1 MWQQIKSE
9 AEITNEQI
17 VVYLERNP
25 VSSIV
30 DFEEEEDE
38 EFEGEPTIINKYVAK
53 NNKDKT
59 VAFIEC
65 DSHLVNTKEPI
76 AM

>member
-1 MWQQIKSE
+1 M
-9 AEITNEQI
+9 N
-17 VVYLERNP
+17 LERNP

-65 DSHLVNTKEPI
+65 DSHLVNTKGPI